1 MTSNRRYIAQAAGS
15 IAALAAWAPHDRKT
29 ISRRTV
35 RCLIAAALLGASVFA
50 SAPAE
55 AGRVVQLINSSG
67 ENAATTLNSTG
78 TFVTSFLGTNDVTLT
93 LLSGSMDANYVDT
106 YPPAS
111 ADSNNPSYIS
121 SFVGSTKKG
130 TGDGSAGAFDLLQE
144 SAGASLQI
152 DFSDPLLPRD
162 HFLVADVDTT
172 EEYSVKAYTLSGGVY
187 KLVSLTKWTLGAYTG
202 QTGELPNSEW
212 PTWDPT
218 GGGKFTGTLTSN
230 ADGANLDEPLD
241 VLTPNRAIYR
251 IVFTE
256 ISGNGTPGLQF
267 YGTLPKSTAALSFAP
282 AAAPEPSTWAMALI
296 GFVGLGFARYRASQ
310 KHAAMAA

>member
-1 MTSNRRYIAQAAGS
+1 MHI
-15 IAALAAWAPHDRKT
+15 RKN
-29 ISRRTV
+29 ICRRTR
-35 RCLIAAALLGASVFA
+35 RCWIAAALLGPSVFG
-50 SAPAE
+50 SAPSQ

-67 ENAATTLNSTG
+67 DNAATTLNSAG
-78 TFVTSFLGTNDVTLT
+78 TFVTSFLGTNDLTIT

-144 SAGASLQI
+144 TAGASLQF
-152 DFSDPLLPRD
+152 DFSSPLTAKD
-162 HFLVADVDTT
+162 HFLVADVDTN
-172 EEYSVKAYTLSGGVY
+172 EEYSMTAYTYSGGVY
-187 KLVSLTKWTLGAYTG
+187 TPVSLTKWTLNAYTG
-202 QTGELPNSEW
+202 QMGELPNSEW

-218 GGGKFTGTLTSN
+218 GGGKYTGTFTSN

-256 ISGNGTPGLQF
+256 ISGADGTPGLQF
-267 YGTLPKSTAALSFAP
+267 YGTLPKGTAAAPFAP
-282 AAAPEPSTWAMALI
+282 AAPEPSTWAMALL
-296 GFVGLGFARYRASQ
+296 GFVGLAFARYRASG
-310 KHAAMAA
+310 KRAPMAVSRQGRALDSA